1 VVGGLDQLWWFNPAR
16 GAGKTFHDL
25 PMDFASVNNGLID
38 LVAMVTVFNPG
49 HDAHLFFGVVGMD
62 MFFPL
67 LWFDRDGS

>member
-1 VVGGLDQLWWFNPAR
+1 MAFPY
-16 GAGKTFHDL
+16 

-38 LVAMVTVFNPG
+38 LVAVVTVFNPG
-49 HDAHLFFGVVGMD
+49 HDAHLFLGVVGMD

>member
-1 VVGGLDQLWWFNPAR
+1 MVGGLEQLWWFNPAR

-38 LVAMVTVFNPG
+38 LVAMFTVFNPG
-49 HDAHLFFGVVGMD
+49 HDAHLFSGVVGMD
-62 MFFPL
+62 IFFPL